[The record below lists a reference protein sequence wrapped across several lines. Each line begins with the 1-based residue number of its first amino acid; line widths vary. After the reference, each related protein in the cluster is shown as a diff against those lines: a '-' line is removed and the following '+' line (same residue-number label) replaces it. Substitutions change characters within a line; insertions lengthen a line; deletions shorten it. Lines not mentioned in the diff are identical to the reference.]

1 MAQASNSSASSGLA
15 ASGAVPVRLD
25 DKINT
30 VEEKLKNV
38 ETEIDNLNKRLKA
51 DEFVPDQHYPSVEK
65 LQSKIERLE
74 AKEVA
79 LQNEKVAL
87 QNKEVELLREKN
99 IHLEQQQQ
107 SGAGTSMLCI
117 KNLNS
122 SP

>member
-15 ASGAVPVRLD
+15 ASDAVPVRLD
-25 DKINT
+25 EKINT
-30 VEEKLKNV
+30 VEEKLKTV
-38 ETEIDNLNKRLKA
+38 ETEIDKLNKRLKA
-51 DEFVPDQHYPSVEK
+51 EFVPDQHYPSVEK
-65 LQSKIERLE
+65 VQSKIERLE

-79 LQNEKVAL
+79 LQNEKV
-87 QNKEVELLREKN
+87 ELLREKN

-107 SGAGTSMLCI
+107 QSGAGMSMLCI

>member
-15 ASGAVPVRLD
+15 ASDAVPVRLD
-25 DKINT
+25 EKINT

-38 ETEIDNLNKRLKA
+38 ETEIDNLNKRLNA

-65 LQSKIERLE
+65 VQSKIERLE

-79 LQNEKVAL
+79 LQNEKV
-87 QNKEVELLREKN
+87 ELLREKN

-107 SGAGTSMLCI
+107 QSDAGMSMLCI
-117 KNLNS
+117 KYLNS